1 MHRVV
6 NGLLDPIEAL
16 AAVPP
21 GRIASM
27 QMMIAEHG
35 HCLHYDRDDNTTHAV
50 RQMPNAL
57 DITLHGS
64 WLHTRGIRRNFSR
77 ADLCTHDS
85 VVIRHR
91 ATEDRLRSRVF
102 EKVRTSSK
110 RRRDSEVALL
120 GVSNAP
126 KMTF

>member
-77 ADLCTHDS
+77 ADLCTRDS

-91 ATEDRLRSRVF
+91 KTEEPWLRATHHNVSVRL
-102 EKVRTSSK
+102 
-110 RRRDSEVALL
+110 
-120 GVSNAP
+120 
-126 KMTF
+126 